1 MQKERTELTPQQ
13 QEQHYKWG
21 FEFYFEPGTGK
32 MEFSQVRT
40 NMMKDRYYTPYCIPC
55 PGLQRYNFTSE
66 IGTLKCP
73 NCGDVITYPKEFI
86 DRFKAKH
93 NIS

>member
-1 MQKERTELTPQQ
+1 MQLTEEQQ
-13 QEQHYKWG
+13 RQHDEWG
-21 FEFYFEPGTGK
+21 WEFYYEPASGK

-40 NMMKDRYYTPYCIPC
+40 NMMKDVNYVPYCIPC
-55 PGLQRYNFTSE
+55 PGLQRYKKTSV

-93 NIS
+93 CLT

>member
-1 MQKERTELTPQQ
+1 MELTPQQ
-13 QEQHYKWG
+13 EKQHQQWG
-21 FEFYFEPGTGK
+21 WEFYYENHTGK

-40 NMMKDRYYTPYCIPC
+40 NMMEDVNYVPYCIPC
-55 PGLQRYNFTSE
+55 PGLQRYAKTDT

-73 NCGDVITYPKEFI
+73 NCKNVITYPKEFI

-93 NIS
+93 NLK